1 MLHVFLGGFI
11 WKRHR
16 DLKKCR
22 ISLGKK
28 KAAQAAVRMEELDEP
43 MGNQRN
49 R

>member
-1 MLHVFLGGFI
+1 MLHVFLGGSI

-28 KAAQAAVRMEELDEP
+28 KQQTAVYIEELAKA